1 MTSVYKNK
9 ILSVHSAG
17 DSDCFL
23 SASPDIASHRVSLSK
38 GIELCDGKYVIEC
51 KIASGSFADVY
62 LATDSHINRQ
72 VALKVFTGRCSTDM
86 QDQHICK
93 TEARLQDRVCSSDN
107 VIKVHDFH
115 ATAYGAT
122 QLFLI
127 STEYA
132 EGGTFRKWL
141 NQNKDNPEIRRG
153 EGLFWFRQMC
163 LGVDA
168 VHKAGI
174 CHLDTKPENFVFAG
188 DILKIID
195 FGTAAFVQELKNGR
209 QTMENLLFI
218 PATPM
223 YMSPEHFA
231 ASFPNDLTIAS
242 DIYSLGIVLFE
253 ILHPDCRP
261 PFSGSPKRLCH
272 LHTNIGVDKSL
283 LTQIDEDYRHIV
295 QRCLARYPQDRY
307 ASVSDLLSD
316 LESCL
321 TESQDGEVVDKKE
334 QQDSTDKDFQQA
346 RVLYGNIEEK
356 LPQANLTELTE
367 LLLEAAELCPD
378 HPGGKLI
385 QARVSS
391 EVSSFRQSVEDGI
404 MALNCYDWDKAISC
418 FQQSARTNRSTE
430 LPQQIIDIIRQFK
443 TSVDRQRENIE
454 RAIENSEFDSA
465 FEQAM
470 LLEKFVN
477 DNCLTKLNSF

>member
-1 MTSVYKNK
+1 MTSLYKNK

-23 SASPDIASHRVSLSK
+23 SASPDIASRRVTLSK
-38 GIELCDGKYVIEC
+38 GIELCDGRYVIEC

-62 LATDSHINRQ
+62 LAIDSHINRQ
-72 VALKVFTGRCSTDM
+72 VALKVFTGRSSTDI

-115 ATAYGAT
+115 ATSYGAT

-141 NQNKDNPEIRRG
+141 NQNKDNLDIRRS
-153 EGLFWFRQMC
+153 EGPSWFRQIC

-174 CHLDTKPENFVFAG
+174 CHLDIKPENFVFAR
-188 DILKIID
+188 DTLKIID
-195 FGTAAFVQELKNGR
+195 FGTVAFVQELKNNR

-242 DIYSLGIVLFE
+242 DIYSLGTVLFE
-253 ILHPDCRP
+253 ILHPDCRS
-261 PFSGSPKRLCH
+261 PFSGSPQRLCH
-272 LHTNIGVDKSL
+272 LHTNVGIDKSL
-283 LTQIDEDYRHIV
+283 LTQIDKDYRHIV

-334 QQDSTDKDFQQA
+334 LQDSADKDFQQV

-356 LPQANLTELTE
+356 LPQANLTELVE
-367 LLLEAAELCPD
+367 LLLEAAGICPD
-378 HPGGKLI
+378 HPDGKLI
-385 QARVSS
+385 QARVSNK
-391 EVSSFRQSVEDGI
+391 VSSFCKSVEDGI
-404 MALNCYDWDKAISC
+404 TALNCYDWDRAIGC
-418 FQQSARTNRSTE
+418 FQQAARTNSSTD

>member
-9 ILSVHSAG
+9 ILSVHSTG
-17 DSDCFL
+17 NSDCFL
-23 SASPDIASHRVSLSK
+23 SASPDIASRRVSLSK
-38 GIELCDGKYVIEC
+38 DIELCDGKYIIED

-72 VALKVFTGRCSTDM
+72 VALKVFTGRCSTDT

-115 ATAYGAT
+115 ATVYGAT
-122 QLFLI
+122 RLFLI

-132 EGGTFRKWL
+132 KDGTFRNWL
-141 NQNKDNPEIRRG
+141 NQNKDNPDIRRS
-153 EGLFWFRQMC
+153 EGLSWFRQMC
-163 LGVDA
+163 LGVNA

-174 CHLDTKPENFVFAG
+174 CHLDTKPENFVFA
-188 DILKIID
+188 DNTLKIID
-195 FGTAAFVQELKNGR
+195 FGTAAFVQELKDNKR
-209 QTMENLLFI
+209 TIENLFFI
-218 PATPM
+218 PSTPI
-223 YMSPEHFA
+223 YMSPEHFS
-231 ASFPNDLTIAS
+231 ASFSDDLKVGS

-283 LTQIDEDYRHIV
+283 LVQIDEDYRPIV

-307 ASVSDLLSD
+307 VSVSDLLSD

-321 TESQDGEVVDKKE
+321 TESQYGEVIDKKE
-334 QQDSTDKDFQQA
+334 QQDSTDKNFQQA
-346 RVLYGNIEEK
+346 RALYRNIEEK

-385 QARVSS
+385 QARVSN

-418 FQQSARTNRSTE
+418 FQQAARTNSSTD

-470 LLEKFVN
+470 FLEKFVN
-477 DNCLTKLNSF
+477 DSCLTKLNSF